1 MMKKPPR
8 IFTLAMAAF
17 ALVGVLPLGA
27 QQERLSPD
35 QKAPAVLQR
44 QMAADAAQERLK
56 DAWMKALT
64 DPTPDLLKAEPWREL
79 VQPQIL
85 SRDELQQLFSAS
97 PDFAEPETIRSVDG
111 VLTTT
116 LVVRYADHQIGP
128 DAVRLRGYNGHLV
141 GPTLRCRP
149 GDLLRITLENQ
160 LPAEPYMPGEMN
172 MLHSFNVTNLH
183 THGLHVSP
191 SGNSDN
197 VLLQVQPQSAQRYE
211 IAIPKDHPCGT
222 FWYHAHQHGST
233 AAQVGSGMSGALII
247 EGGLDALDGLRG
259 ITDRVLLLQQ
269 IPYVLPPN
277 APAKGVIEAEFADQH
292 FGPGTWDKL
301 GRYTTINGQRMPVIR
316 MRPGAVERWRFI
328 DSAVR
333 EVIEPRIV
341 LQERSNPDAPE
352 SIPMHEIAV
361 DGLPLGRI
369 AQRDQLDLWPGYRS
383 DVLVKAP
390 EAAAGAQYILYDRR
404 VVDHKDA
411 DREDRHYLA
420 LISIEGAPQPMPLPD
435 EWPMKKLRP
444 ASIKPESVTGR
455 QFASYGIVKQGNDSL
470 AFTVD
475 RKTFGD
481 DEARKLWLGEVHEW
495 TLTSRNPIAHGAAV
509 SHPFHIHVN
518 PFEVF
523 SILNEKGEEQLDI
536 DPKTGLPLPLWR
548 DTVILHENWKVS
560 ARTRYEH
567 FDGVFVQHC
576 HILDHEDQGM
586 MELVEI
592 SKPPSDTGGHASAGQ
607 ISVLEQPLRAYEA
620 PLWALPDA
628 KGRKQRLAELLNG
641 PALLVFFEG
650 FSCLRC
656 HEQIQA
662 LIRLHDQFQRQGTRI
677 IAISTDTVES
687 LRDTLGGMPCPFP
700 IVADPELRAFRQWG
714 CHTGQEP
721 LHGVFL
727 VDARRSVRWQAIS
740 STPYMNFTRLLREAA
755 PLSPAQQTHTPKR
768 ATR

>member
-1 MMKKPPR
+1 
-8 IFTLAMAAF
+8 
-17 ALVGVLPLGA
+17 
-27 QQERLSPD
+27 
-35 QKAPAVLQR
+35 
-44 QMAADAAQERLK
+44 
-56 DAWMKALT
+56 
-64 DPTPDLLKAEPWREL
+64 
-79 VQPQIL
+79 
-85 SRDELQQLFSAS
+85 
-97 PDFAEPETIRSVDG
+97 
-111 VLTTT
+111 
-116 LVVRYADHQIGP
+116 
-128 DAVRLRGYNGHLV
+128 
-141 GPTLRCRP
+141 
-149 GDLLRITLENQ
+149 LLRITLDNQ
-160 LPAEPYMPGEMN
+160 LPAEPYMPGKMN
-172 MLHSFNVTNLH
+172 ILHSFNVTNLH

-197 VLLQVQPQSAQRYE
+197 VLLQVQPQSSQKYE
-211 IAIPKDHPCGT
+211 IAVPKDHPCGT

-247 EGGLDALDGLRG
+247 EGGLDELEGLRG
-259 ITDRVLLLQQ
+259 IRDRILLLQQ
-269 IPYVLPPN
+269 IPYVNKAN
-277 APAKGVIEAEFADQH
+277 APACGKADSLPGKGVVEAEYADCH

-316 MRPGAVERWRFI
+316 MRPGTVERWRII

-333 EVIEPRIV
+333 EVIQPAIV
-341 LQERSNPDAPE
+341 LQERSNARAPE
-352 SIPMHEIAV
+352 SLTMHEIAV

-369 AQRDQLDLWPGYRS
+369 AQRDQLELWPGYRS

-390 EAAAGAQYILYDRR
+390 EDAAGAQYILYDRR
-404 VVDHKDA
+404 VIGDKDVDTDL
-411 DREDRHYLA
+411 EDRHYLA

-435 EWPMKKLRP
+435 EWPMKELRP
-444 ASIKPESVTGR
+444 VSIKPESVTGR
-455 QFASYGIVKQGNDSL
+455 QFASYGIVKKGNDSL

-495 TLTSRNPIAHGAAV
+495 TLTSRNPIAPGAAV

-523 SILNEKGEEQLDI
+523 SILNDKGEEQLDL
-536 DPKTGLPLPLWR
+536 DPKTGQPIPLWR

-560 ARTRYEH
+560 ARTRYDH

-592 SKPPSDTGGHASAGQ
+592 GTPPSAMGGHASTGQ
-607 ISVLEQPLRAYEA
+607 ISVLERPLRPYEA

-628 KGRKQRLAELLNG
+628 KGRVRRLAEMLDG

-656 HEQIQA
+656 NEQIQA
-662 LIRLHDQFQRQGTRI
+662 LIRVHDQFQRQGTRI

-687 LRDTLGGMPCPFP
+687 LRDTLGEMDCPFP
-700 IVADPELRAFRQWG
+700 IVADPEYRAFRQWG
-714 CHTGQEP
+714 CHSGQEP

-727 VDARRSVRWQAIS
+727 VDARRSVRWQAVS
-740 STPYMNFTRLLREAA
+740 SAPHMNFTRLLRESAQ
-755 PLSPAQQTHTPKR
+755 LSPVEQTHTPKR

>member
-1 MMKKPPR
+1 MK
-8 IFTLAMAAF
+8 LA
-17 ALVGVLPLGA
+17 A
-27 QQERLSPD
+27 QQEGR
-35 QKAPAVLQR
+35 APSKDASSILQR
-44 QMAADAAQERLK
+44 QMAADAAQVRLK

-64 DPTPDLLKAEPWREL
+64 DTTPNLLKHEPWRAMVL
-79 VQPQIL
+79 PQIL
-85 SRDELQQLFSAS
+85 SRDELEPLFSHA
-97 PDFAEPETIRSVDG
+97 PDFVEPETIRSVDG

-116 LVVRYADHQIGP
+116 LVVRYADHQIGT
-128 DAVRLRGYNGHLV
+128 DAVRLRGYNGRLV

-149 GDLLRITLENQ
+149 GDLLRITLDNQ
-160 LPAEPYMPGEMN
+160 LPAESYMPGEMN

-183 THGLHVSP
+183 THGLNVSP

-197 VLLQVQPQSAQRYE
+197 VLLQVQPQSAQKYE

-247 EGGLDALDGLRG
+247 EGGLDVLEGLQG

-269 IPYVLPPN
+269 IPYVKPPN
-277 APAKGVIEAEFADQH
+277 APTKGVVEAEFADQH

-316 MRPGAVERWRFI
+316 MRPGAVERWRLI

-333 EVIEPRIV
+333 EVIKPSIV
-341 LQERSNPDAPE
+341 LQERSHAHAPE
-352 SIPMHEIAV
+352 SLPMHEIAV

-369 AQRDQLDLWPGYRS
+369 ARRDQLELWPGYRS

-390 EAAAGAQYILYDRR
+390 EDAVGAQYILYDRR
-404 VVDHKDA
+404 VITNPDV
-411 DREDRHYLA
+411 EDRHYLA
-420 LISIEGAPQPMPLPD
+420 LISIEGEPLQMQMPN
-435 EWPMKKLRP
+435 EGPMKDLRP
-444 ASIKPESVTGR
+444 ASIDPKSVTGH
-455 QFASYGIVKQGNDSL
+455 QFASYGIVKMGNDSL

-481 DEARKLWLGEVHEW
+481 DQARKLWLGEVHEW
-495 TLTSRNPIAHGAAV
+495 TLTSRNPIAYGAAV

-523 SILNEKGEEQLDI
+523 SILNDKGEEQLDI
-536 DPKTGLPLPLWR
+536 DVKSGLPIPLWR

-592 SKPPSDTGGHASAGQ
+592 SKPPSAENGHAAAGG
-607 ISVLEQPLRAYEA
+607 SKALEQPLRSYEA

-628 KGRKQRLAELLNG
+628 KGQVQRLTELLKG
-641 PALLVFFEG
+641 PTLLVFFEG

-656 HEQIQA
+656 NEQIQA
-662 LIRLHDQFQRQGTRI
+662 LIRLHDQFQQQGTRI
-677 IAISTDTVES
+677 IAISSDTVES
-687 LRDTLGGMPCPFP
+687 LRDTLGEMDCPFP
-700 IVADPELRAFRQWG
+700 ILADPEYRTFRQWG

-721 LHGVFL
+721 LHGIFL
-727 VDARRSVRWQAIS
+727 VDARRSVRWQAVS
-740 STPYMNFTRLLREAA
+740 SIPYTNFTRLLRESAQ
-755 PLSPAQQTHTPKR
+755 LSPAQQTHTPKR